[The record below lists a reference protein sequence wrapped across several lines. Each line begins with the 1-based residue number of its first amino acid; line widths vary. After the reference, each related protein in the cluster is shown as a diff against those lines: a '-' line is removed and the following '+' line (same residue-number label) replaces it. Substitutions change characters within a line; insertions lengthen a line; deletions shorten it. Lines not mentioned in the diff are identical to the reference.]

1 MRRVSNMKMLA
12 AFLAVFV
19 SVGASAGCG
28 DSEGA
33 SSDPASRSVETT
45 VPQTASTEERVGGPG
60 GVGDESGGDPGD
72 EAVLEGVDCSAEG
85 LDDTGEFEFT
95 TAHYVVAG
103 SLAALCF
110 GDRDETLLEAWGILT
125 DIVPPGQLADLAL
138 FGGFVG
144 DPGEEEPT
152 LAFVNSREDTDE
164 FQMSVNLTEA
174 QAYPEDFAL
183 TMVHEFAH
191 VFTGVPAELDRTVA
205 PEDCST
211 WDNGEGCYVVGSLLD
226 EWTGQFWV
234 GELDSLDPSAE
245 PSAEEGQLRCDGD
258 SGYFGAYGASH
269 PEEDFAESFAAWVL
283 GVPAASPGQQ
293 ERYDFMAK
301 RPGLV
306 EFRDRAEAAGY
317 GPQPNNFDECGLAA

>member
-1 MRRVSNMKMLA
+1 V
-12 AFLAVFV
+12 
-19 SVGASAGCG
+19 
-28 DSEGA
+28 DE
-33 SSDPASRSVETT
+33 
-45 VPQTASTEERVGGPG
+45 PG
-60 GVGDESGGDPGD
+60 GGSGANPG
-72 EAVLEGVDCSAEG
+72 EEVLEGVDCSAEG

-110 GDRDETLLEAWGILT
+110 GDRDETLLEAWGILS
-125 DIVPPGQLADLAL
+125 DIVPPAQLADLAL

-144 DPGEEEPT
+144 EPDVEEPT

-164 FQMSVNLTEA
+164 FQMSVNLSEA

-191 VFTGVPAELDRTVA
+191 VFTGVPAELDRTVS
-205 PEDCST
+205 PEDCPT

-226 EWTGQFWV
+226 EWTDQFWV
-234 GELDSLDPSAE
+234 GELDSLDPSVE
-245 PSAEEGQLRCDGD
+245 PSAEEGQRRCDGD

-283 GVPAASPGQQ
+283 RIPPASPGHQ
-293 ERYDFMAK
+293 ERYDFMEQ